1 MTAQF
6 GVQKLASAF
15 LTALPSIQRR
25 RNQRPTRLP
34 LQSAPRRNTVQHRG
48 LLQLPSHYLPL
59 PASEKSGGEPPHS
72 KVRLAILSAL
82 IFLTGCRSGPAG
94 PAKASSVAVKQRAD
108 VRFTDVAAPM
118 GLNFRWQSAR
128 KSPMNIL
135 EISSAGAGFIDYNA
149 DGWPDILLVG
159 PEGCALFRN
168 DRGRQFQ
175 NVSRETGLDQL
186 LGRWHGCAVADVD
199 NDGWPDLLIT
209 GYRRQALLRNDHGR
223 RFVDVTA
230 QSGVQSETWGTSASF
245 FDADRDGRVDLLLGS
260 YVKFG
265 PGSPEYLNRNGVRI
279 TLGPDAYPAEK
290 LCFFHNLGGFRF
302 RDETHEAGFDV
313 TRGKDFGTA
322 VADFNDDGAEDVYVA
337 NDEMPGNLFVNDGHG
352 HFTDRGVESGTALAG
367 TGRRQ
372 GGMGVAW
379 GDWDNDLRPDLAVT
393 TFTQEAKSMY
403 HNDGGGFFS
412 DRSYTSQVTQGLI
425 PWVGFGVLFAD
436 MNKDGYLDLAMV
448 NGHVEDQIHMVDPA
462 NDYPQPMK
470 LFINRKD
477 GTFEDASDTTGDGFR
492 RSIVGRALAE
502 ADWDN
507 DGDPDL
513 LAADLEGP
521 PVLLRNDAPPSM
533 AHWLGLQ
540 LIGGPKS
547 NQMAIGARIT
557 LQSALGHQLREIH
570 TDGSYLAA
578 HDPRALFGLGSD
590 TLVQEVTVRWPD
602 GEKQTARNLPPDRY
616 YRWQEGQTPRA
627 VSY

>member
-1 MTAQF
+1 M
-6 GVQKLASAF
+6 GLAF
-15 LTALPSIQRR
+15 RW
-25 RNQRPTRLP
+25 
-34 LQSAPRRNTVQHRG
+34 H
-48 LLQLPSHYLPL
+48 
-59 PASEKSGGEPPHS
+59 
-72 KVRLAILSAL
+72 
-82 IFLTGCRSGPAG
+82 
-94 PAKASSVAVKQRAD
+94 AVK
-108 VRFTDVAAPM
+108 
-118 GLNFRWQSAR
+118 

-135 EISSAGAGFIDYNA
+135 EISSAGAGFIDYNT
-149 DGWPDILLVG
+149 DGWPDIILAG

-168 DRGRQFQ
+168 DRGLRFE
-175 NVSRETGLDQL
+175 NVSRETGLDRL
-186 LGRWHGCAVADVD
+186 SGRWHGCAVADVD

-209 GYRRQALLRNDHGR
+209 GYRRQALLRNDAGR
-223 RFVDVTA
+223 RFIDVTA
-230 QSGVQSETWGTSASF
+230 QSGIQSDTWGTSASF
-245 FDADRDGRVDLLLGS
+245 FDADRDGLVDLLLGS

-265 PGSPEYLNRNGVRI
+265 PGSPEFLNRNGVKI

-290 LCFFHNLGGFRF
+290 LHYFHNRGGFRF
-302 RDETHEAGFDV
+302 RDETHAAGFDV
-313 TRGKDFGTA
+313 TRGKCFGTA
-322 VADFNDDGAEDVYVA
+322 VADFNDDGADDVYVA
-337 NDEMPGNLFVNDGHG
+337 NDEMPGNLFVNNGHG

-372 GGMGVAW
+372 GGMGVTW

-436 MNKDGYLDLAMV
+436 VNKDGSLDLAMV
-448 NGHVEDQIHMVDPA
+448 NGHVEDLIHMVDPA
-462 NDYPQPMK
+462 NDYPEPMK

-477 GTFEDASDTTGDGFR
+477 GTFEDASETTGNGFR

-521 PVLLRNDAPPSM
+521 PVLLRNDAPPGA

-540 LIGGPKS
+540 LVGGPRS
-547 NQMAIGARIT
+547 NRMAIGARVVI
-557 LQSALGHQLREIH
+557 QSALGHQLREIH
-570 TDGSYLAA
+570 TDGSYLSA
-578 HDPRALFGLGSD
+578 HDPRALFGLGPD
-590 TLVQEVTVRWPD
+590 TVAREVTVRWPD
-602 GEKQTARNLPPDRY
+602 GNAQTARDIPADRY
-616 YRWQEGQTPRA
+616 YRWAEGQPPVPVRG
-627 VSY
+627 